1 MKTCSVILSLC
12 LFIGAALTTRAAEAD
27 PKVTALLKQA
37 DAKVEAKDI
46 KGALELADQAVKT
59 NGQDLRGY
67 YFRGRLYEL
76 DKQYEKALPDY
87 TEVLKLDPKASPLY
101 QRRGEV
107 NFRLGNFKES
117 VADFDELIKRF
128 PEEEPRHW
136 QRGISHYYAGMYAE
150 GVKQFADHRTVNGN
164 DVENSVFHYICLVK
178 AKDKATALKEFIPTG
193 GDSRVPMM
201 EIHALYSG
209 KGSIEEVLKACRA
222 GDPKPEELK
231 NRLFYAHL
239 YIGLWYESEGKAKEA
254 REHIFKAAGE
264 YGVEGY
270 MGDVAR
276 AHAAVFRKQDGAKK
290 P

>member
-1 MKTCSVILSLC
+1 MKNRIPLLLLMLTIGLSPLVY
-12 LFIGAALTTRAAEAD
+12 GQEN
-27 PKVTALLKQA
+27 PKVTELLKAMDQKVMA
-37 DAKVEAKDI
+37 GDLDGALVAANEAVKVDAKDA
-46 KGALELADQAVKT
+46 
-59 NGQDLRGY
+59 RGIY
-67 YFRGRLYEL
+67 TRGRIYEQ
-76 DKQYEKALPDY
+76 KKEFEKALADY
-87 TEVLKLDPKASPLY
+87 AVAVKIEPRLAPLY
-101 QRRGEV
+101 QRSGEIH
-107 NFRLGNFKES
+107 FRLGNFKES
-117 VADFDELIKRF
+117 VASFDKYLERF
-128 PEEEPRHW
+128 PAQTPHHW

-201 EIHALYSG
+201 QIHALYSG
-209 KGSIEEVLKACRA
+209 KGSIEEILKACQV
-222 GDPKPEELK
+222 GNPGPDELK

-276 AHAAVFRKQDGAKK
+276 VHAAVFKKQEKK
-290 P
+290 